1 MATTLTRDEATARA
15 AVLSSAEY
23 RVHLDFTGTGDTFRS
38 TSTVIFDA
46 ARDSATFLDL
56 VGKAVSVRVNGE
68 ELDPAT
74 VHVDDRVYVSGMH
87 GPTEVVIEA
96 ECDYRTT
103 GQGIHRFI
111 DAATGDWY
119 LYSQFATDDAR
130 GAFAVFDQPDIK
142 GTFQFTVTA
151 PAAWQVISNTAQPA
165 PVESGEGALTWEFAP
180 TVPLPCYAAAVVAG
194 PYVYEEAVLQS
205 AKGDIPARVYG
216 RPEVADHL
224 ASARLF
230 ADVQAGISLYERIFA
245 TEYPYDS
252 YDQIYVPQ
260 YNWGAMENA
269 GCVTISEDRYL
280 FRTEVSQSELE
291 ARTNVVLH
299 ELAHMWF
306 GNLVTMRW
314 WDDLWLNESFAD
326 FVAHHAAT
334 QVTEYTDAWV
344 AFGAGRKS
352 VGYVQDQL
360 PTTHPVLGD
369 VPTVEAVTGTFDMIT
384 YAKGASA
391 LRQLAATLDLP
402 VFFAG
407 VASYVHAHHHG
418 NATLADLFA
427 ELESASGRDLS
438 AWSRAWLETPGVTTL
453 SAQVTTDDAGAVT
466 SLIVDEEVPEG
477 ALHHPHRLVIGGYTL
492 SDEGLTRRWKVSA
505 DVAVGD
511 DGAGVSIAEAIGKAA
526 PDLLLVNDGD
536 LTYAKVRLDARS
548 LATVEAHIAELSDPM
563 AQHLVLDSL
572 WHSCRDGVLPAAR
585 YVGVVLEAAGTLTN
599 SEVLGAHLAQI
610 ATAIRRYAPPASR
623 EELAGS
629 TAQRLWQLLGEA
641 APGSDAQL
649 QLLRGFASLVTTDA
663 QAQIAAELLD
673 GVTSIEGREIDSELT
688 WDLVTALAQA
698 GRMDDAGI
706 DERLAADPSTAGQ
719 RRAAGARA
727 ALAGAEAKRR
737 AWDSI
742 AHPDGAVPPN
752 AIAFATALGLGRSHR
767 PEDLEP
773 LLDEILAGLRPMYE
787 SMASFMALRVA
798 NYVFPTALAGRVP
811 GLTGRVEAWLADNA
825 DAPSTLLKAV
835 TEGLDEI
842 RRSERAQQAR

>member
-1 MATTLTRDEATARA
+1 DEAAARA

-23 RVHLDFTGTGDTFRS
+23 RVTFDFTGGGDTFRS
-38 TSTVIFDA
+38 TSMVIFDA
-46 ARDSATFLDL
+46 ARESSTFLDL
-56 VGKAVSVRVNGE
+56 VGRAHRITVNGDD
-68 ELDPAT
+68 LDPAI
-74 VHVDDRVYVSGMH
+74 VHVDDRIHLSGLH
-87 GPTEVVIEA
+87 GATEVTVEA

-111 DAATGDWY
+111 DPVTDEWY

-130 GAFAVFDQPDIK
+130 AAFAVFDQPDIK

-151 PAAWQVISNTAQPA
+151 PSAWQVISNTVQPQ
-165 PVESGEGALTWEFAP
+165 PVQAGDGALTWEFSP

-194 PYVYEEAVLQS
+194 PYVYEETVLQS
-205 AKGDIPARVYG
+205 AKGPIPARVYG
-216 RPEVADHL
+216 RSEVRDHL
-224 ASARLF
+224 AAARLF
-230 ADVQAGISLYERIFA
+230 ADVQAGIELFERIFA
-245 TEYPYDS
+245 TEFPYDS

-269 GCVTISEDRYL
+269 GCVTISEDRLL
-280 FRTEVSQSELE
+280 FRTEVSVSELE
-291 ARTNVVLH
+291 GRTVTVLH

-306 GNLVTMRW
+306 GDLVTMRW

-326 FVAHHAAT
+326 FVATHAAT
-334 QVTEYTDAWV
+334 QVTEYADAWV
-344 AFGAGRKS
+344 SFGAGRKS

-407 VASYVHAHHHG
+407 VAAYVHAHHHG

-438 AWSRAWLETPGVTTL
+438 GWSRAWLETPGVTTL

-477 ALHHPHRLVIGGYTL
+477 AIHHPHRLVIGAYTL
-492 SDEGLTRRWKVSA
+492 GDDGLTRAWKVAA
-505 DVAVGD
+505 DVAGASTPISEAVGK
-511 DGAGVSIAEAIGKAA
+511 VA

-548 LATVEAHIAELSDPM
+548 LATVEAHIAELADPM

-572 WHSCRDGVLPAAR
+572 WHACRDGVLPAHR
-585 YVGVVLEAAGTLTN
+585 YVGVVLEAAGTITN
-599 SEVLGAHLAQI
+599 SEVLGAHLTTI
-610 ATAIRRYAPPASR
+610 ATAIRRYAPPATR
-623 EELAGS
+623 EELAGQ

-641 APGSDAQL
+641 KPGSDAQL
-649 QLLRGFASLVTTDA
+649 HLLRGFASLVTTDE

-673 GVTSIEGREIDSELT
+673 GTTAITGREIDSELA

-698 GRMDDAGI
+698 GRIDDAGI
-706 DERLAADPSTAGQ
+706 DDRLAQDNSTAGQ

-727 ALAGAEAKRR
+727 AIAGADAKRR

-773 LLDEILAGLRPMYE
+773 LLDDILASLRPMYE
-787 SMASFMALRVA
+787 SMSSFMALRTA
-798 NYVFPTALAGRVP
+798 NYVFPTALAGRVD
-811 GLTGRVEAWLADNA
+811 GL
-825 DAPSTLLKAV
+825 
-835 TEGLDEI
+835 
-842 RRSERAQQAR
+842 